1 MAQGVVKWFND
12 VKGFGFITPD
22 EGGEELFAHFSAI
35 EMKGFKSLKEG
46 QKVTFEVVEGPKGK
60 QATHIKPV
68 EESVLAK
75 AGGSRVLPADACQ
88 QKRNKNKAVAGVRT
102 LAILCL
108 IVYYCAS
115 DFHRA
120 FSFPVSHWTD
130 GDKRQ
135 KENQQEIPGKRH

>member
-60 QATHIKPV
+60 QATHIKQV
-68 EESVLAK
+68 EE
-75 AGGSRVLPADACQ
+75 
-88 QKRNKNKAVAGVRT
+88 
-102 LAILCL
+102 
-108 IVYYCAS
+108 
-115 DFHRA
+115 
-120 FSFPVSHWTD
+120 
-130 GDKRQ
+130 
-135 KENQQEIPGKRH
+135 